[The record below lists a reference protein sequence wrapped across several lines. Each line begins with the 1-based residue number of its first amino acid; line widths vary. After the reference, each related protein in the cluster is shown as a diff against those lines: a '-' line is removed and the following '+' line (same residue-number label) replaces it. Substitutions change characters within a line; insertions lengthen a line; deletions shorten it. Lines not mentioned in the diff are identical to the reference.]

1 MRIHSVVAI
10 AVLGSLAVYGP
21 KVVAAAGPPAAAGRA
36 GGTAQPAVAAQR
48 QQAMA
53 ARQAA
58 PGQRPLRNQKIAQ
71 LLQQPALQGS
81 LQNALNTALNSVLAG
96 RPLTQA
102 AQSAT
107 NSLEAAARQELDNPT
122 GTLNTAIQNAL
133 TNAYKSVQQGV
144 TVGQAAQN
152 ATNAPVSSAQQA
164 LNTATGSGVYVPW
177 AAGLIPGLAGQ
188 YNGYQ
193 IPVGDSTSISGAHRQ
208 PPARL
213 FRARRT
219 WPVLRDNIIRP
230 RRLGP

>member
-58 PGQRPLRNQKIAQ
+58 PGQRLSAIRRLHNSCSNPHSGRLAAR
-71 LLQQPALQGS
+71 
-81 LQNALNTALNSVLAG
+81 NALSTAGMNSVLAG

-107 NSLEAAARQELDNPT
+107 NSLQAAARQELDNPT

-152 ATNAPVSSAQQA
+152 ATNRGWLV
-164 LNTATGSGVYVPW
+164 
-177 AAGLIPGLAGQ
+177 
-188 YNGYQ
+188 
-193 IPVGDSTSISGAHRQ
+193 
-208 PPARL
+208 
-213 FRARRT
+213 
-219 WPVLRDNIIRP
+219 RP
-230 RRLGP
+230 SRH